1 MNFTFSVVGIGKIHT
16 GKGQHSWTG
25 LPFSITSSK
34 LVGVI
39 TDIQHREDASSCMC
53 VCVSCVCVMCVCVCV
68 CLCVCLCVCVCVCG
82 INSSK
87 LVGVITDIQH
97 REDASSCMCVCR
109 VCVSCVCVFVCVC
122 VCVALTQV
130 S

>member
-1 MNFTFSVVGIGKIHT
+1 MNFTFSVVGIGKVHT

-39 TDIQHREDASSCMC
+39 TDIQHREDASSF
-53 VCVSCVCVMCVCVCV
+53 VCVWCVCVCV
-68 CLCVCLCVCVCVCG
+68 CVCVYVRVCG

-97 REDASSCMCVCR
+97 KEYGSSCVVCMCLS
-109 VCVSCVCVFVCVC
+109 VCVHIYIYIYIYVCV
-122 VCVALTQV
+122 
-130 S
+130 